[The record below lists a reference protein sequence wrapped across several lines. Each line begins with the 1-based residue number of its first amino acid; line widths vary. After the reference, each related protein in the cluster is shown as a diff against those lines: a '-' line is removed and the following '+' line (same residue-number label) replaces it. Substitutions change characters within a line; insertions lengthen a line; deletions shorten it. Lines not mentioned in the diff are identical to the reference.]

1 MLLYEW
7 KSCLKG
13 TEVKAMPLLLTP
25 EYVYAPTQLTSYFK
39 AYVIYPRHTSYWGKL
54 KYIQRLLNFRIVYSF
69 KNRK

>member
-1 MLLYEW
+1 
-7 KSCLKG
+7 
-13 TEVKAMPLLLTP
+13 MPLLLTP